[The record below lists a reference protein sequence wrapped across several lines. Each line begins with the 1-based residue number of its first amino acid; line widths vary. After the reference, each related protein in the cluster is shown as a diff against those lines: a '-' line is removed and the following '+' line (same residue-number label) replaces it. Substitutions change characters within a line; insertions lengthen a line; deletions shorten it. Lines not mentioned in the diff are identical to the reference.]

1 MRRSL
6 YQTGNDCRLGQA
18 EVGGRMREE
27 LATGGI
33 HAVSA
38 PSKINLV
45 QIKLKDLLLGEFA
58 FQGQRQNHFP
68 ELAGAAVA
76 VVEKYVAGDL
86 LRHCG
91 GRSEEHTSELQ
102 SLMRISY
109 AVFCLKQNNIY

>member
-6 YQTGNDCRLGQA
+6 YQTGNDFRLGQA

-45 QIKLKDLLLGEFA
+45 QIQPKDLPLGEFA
-58 FQGQRQNHFP
+58 FQGHRQNAVP
-68 ELAGAAVA
+68 ALAVEAGADVPKDAQA
-76 VVEKYVAGDL
+76 AQLRNTGGARRDAGEGKVVS
-86 LRHCG
+86 
-91 GRSEEHTSELQ
+91 GRGP
-102 SLMRISY
+102 
-109 AVFCLKQNNIY
+109 

>member
-45 QIKLKDLLLGEFA
+45 QIQLKDLLLGEFA

-68 ELAGAAVA
+68 ELAGEAVD
-76 VVEKYVAGDL
+76 VVEKYVACNP
-86 LRHCG
+86 LRDCG
-91 GRSEEHTSELQ
+91 GALHPPSRAAIFDRQPTRPPPAASSTA
-102 SLMRISY
+102 R
-109 AVFCLKQNNIY
+109 